1 MASSTQK
8 PSSSS
13 STSIRQYNF
22 DVFLSFRGEDTRNNF
37 TDHLFENLV
46 RMGINTFRDD
56 QLKRGEE
63 IKSELLK
70 TIEESRISIVVFS
83 KDYAQSKWCLD
94 ELAKIME
101 CRDKMEQIVFS
112 VFYHVDPSDVRKQTG
127 SFGEAFSIHERKVDE
142 KKVQRWKDSLTEASD
157 LSGFHVNDGYESK
170 HIKEITNEIC
180 KRLNPKLLHIDD
192 VIVGMD
198 FRLKEL
204 KSLLSSDL
212 HDIRVVGI
220 YGTGG
225 IGKTTI
231 AKIVYNEIQCQFTSA
246 SFLQDVRETFNK
258 HCQLQLQQQLLH
270 DTMGDVEEF
279 SNINKGINIIK
290 ARLSSKKVLIVIDD
304 VDQLQQLESVARSPK
319 WFGPGSTIIITTR
332 NQHLLVEYGVTISY
346 EATEL
351 HNREALQL
359 FSQHAFKQNVPKAD
373 YVNLSNCLVRYAQ
386 GLPLALKVLGS
397 SLRGMTIDEWKS
409 ALDKF
414 KKNPM
419 KEINDVLRI
428 SFDGLDSSQKEVFLD
443 IACFFKGECEDVVL
457 RILDG
462 CKLDPMYNIRVLRD
476 RCLIT
481 ILDNVIQ
488 MHDLIQQMG
497 WAIVR
502 EECPGDPNKW
512 SRLWDVDDIYDAFSR
527 QEGMKNIQ
535 TISLDLSRSKEIQ
548 FSTKVFAKMKKL
560 RLLKIYCNDHDGLT
574 REEYKVHLPK
584 DFDFSHNLKY
594 LHWQRCTLRS
604 LPSRFYGE
612 QLIEINLK
620 SSNIKKLWKGNKCL
634 GKLKGIDLSNSKQLV
649 KMPKFSSML
658 NLERLNLEGCSS
670 LRELHSSIG
679 DLKWLTYLNLGG
691 CEQLQSLPTSM
702 KFEFLEVLYLNQC
715 PKLKKIPEI
724 HGNMGHLKELYLNE
738 SGIKELPSSIVYLS
752 SLEVLNLSNCSNF
765 EKFPEIHGNIKFL
778 RELHLEGCSKFE
790 KFPDTFTYMEN
801 LRRLHL
807 CESGIKELPD
817 SIGYLESL
825 EILDLSYCLKF
836 EKFPKIRGNMKC
848 LKELSLDKT
857 AIKELPNSIGSLNS
871 LKILSLRKC
880 SKFEKFSDVFI
891 NMGLLREL
899 NLYQSG
905 IKELP
910 GSIGCLES
918 LENLDLSH
926 CSNFEKFPEIQGNMK
941 SLKELSLKNTPIKEL
956 PNSIGCLQALE
967 IFNLSGC
974 SNLERFPEIQKNMGN
989 LWALSLDKTAI
1000 KGLPCSIGHL
1010 TGLDHLN
1017 LENCRNLRS
1026 LPDNICGLTSLKGLF
1041 INGCS
1046 NLEVFSEITEDMEEL
1061 KRLLLRETGITGLPS
1076 SIEHLRGLDS
1086 LELINCENLVAL
1098 PNSIGSLTRLTSL
1111 RVRNCTKLHNL
1122 PDNLRSLRC
1131 CLIELDL
1138 GGCNLK
1144 EGEIPSD
1151 LWCLSSLVSL
1161 DVSENHIRCIP
1172 AGITQLFELKT
1183 LYMNHCPML
1192 EEIVELPSSLT
1203 KMEAHGCPCLETETF
1218 SSPLWSS
1225 LLKCFKSP
1233 NQSTF
1238 FWRGR
1243 FVIPGSSGIPEWVSH
1258 QRMGCQVRIELPMNW
1273 YEDNNFLGFVLFFHH
1288 VPLDDDDECETT
1300 EGSLPHCELT
1310 ISHGDQSERLVKIW
1324 FYSDCKTYW
1333 IRGLS
1338 CGDELDPYY
1347 SGSTSDPAIWV
1358 TYFPQINIPRE
1369 YRSSWW
1375 NNFKAHFHT
1384 QIGYGSFS
1392 CGDNTC
1398 FKVKSC
1404 GIHLLYAQDQIHCP
1418 QPSRGSLGDREDHP
1432 AKTLKILQKIK
1443 ALFKP

>member
-13 STSIRQYNF
+13 STSIRKYNF

-37 TDHLFENLV
+37 TDHLFVNLD

-56 QLKRGEE
+56 QLERGEE

-70 TIEESRISIVVFS
+70 AIEESRISVVVFS
-83 KDYAQSKWCLD
+83 KDYAHSKWCLD
-94 ELAKIME
+94 ELVKIME
-101 CRDKMEQIVFS
+101 CREEMEQIVLP

-127 SFGEAFSIHERKVDE
+127 SFREAFSIHERNVDE
-142 KKVQRWKDSLTEASD
+142 KKVQRWRDSLTEASD

-170 HIKEITNEIC
+170 HIKEITNGIC

-192 VIVGMD
+192 DIVGKD
-198 FRLKEL
+198 SRLEEL
-204 KSLLSSDL
+204 KLLLNNHSNDVL
-212 HDIRVVGI
+212 VVGI

-231 AKIVYNEIQCQFTSA
+231 AKIVFNEIQCQFNGA
-246 SFLQDVRETFNK
+246 SFLQDVRARSKNG
-258 HCQLQLQQQLLH
+258 CQLQLQKQLLC
-270 DTMGDVEEF
+270 GIVGQEVEF
-279 SNINKGINIIK
+279 SDINEGINIIK
-290 ARLSSKKVLIVIDD
+290 RRLGSKKVLIVIDD
-304 VDQLQQLESVARSPK
+304 VDHLEQLKLLAESPK
-319 WFGPGSTIIITTR
+319 WFGLGSRIIITTR
-332 NQHLLVEYGVTISY
+332 DQHLLDVYGVNISH
-346 EATEL
+346 EATKL
-351 HNREALQL
+351 HYEEALQL
-359 FSQHAFKQNVPKAD
+359 FSRHAFKQNDPKEDYAD
-373 YVNLSNCLVRYAQ
+373 LSNCMVQYAQ

-397 SLRGMTIDEWKS
+397 SLQGMTIDEWKS

-428 SFDGLDSSQKEVFLD
+428 SFDGLDPSQKEVFLD
-443 IACFFKGECEDVVL
+443 IACFFKGECKDVVL

-462 CKLDPMYNIRVLRD
+462 CKLYPMCNIRVLCD
-476 RCLIT
+476 RCLVT

-512 SRLWDVDDIYDAFSR
+512 SRLWDIDDIYDAFSR

-560 RLLKIYCNDHDGLT
+560 RLLKIHCNDHDGLT

-584 DFDFSHNLKY
+584 DFEFPHNLRY

-649 KMPKFSSML
+649 KMPKFSSMP
-658 NLERLNLEGCSS
+658 NLERLNLEGCTS

-691 CEQLQSLPTSM
+691 CEQLQSLPNSM
-702 KFEFLEVLYLNQC
+702 KFE
-715 PKLKKIPEI
+715 
-724 HGNMGHLKELYLNE
+724 
-738 SGIKELPSSIVYLS
+738 

-778 RELHLEGCSKFE
+778 RELHLCK
-790 KFPDTFTYMEN
+790 
-801 LRRLHL
+801 
-807 CESGIKELPD
+807 SGIKELPD

-825 EILDLSYCLKF
+825 EILDLSFCSKF
-836 EKFPKIRGNMKC
+836 EKFPEIRGNMKC
-848 LKELSLDKT
+848 LKELSLAET
-857 AIKELPNSIGSLNS
+857 AIKELPNSIGSLTS

-880 SKFEKFSDVFI
+880 SKFEKFSDVFT

-899 NLYQSG
+899 NLYMSG

-918 LENLDLSH
+918 LKKLDLSY
-926 CSNFEKFPEIQGNMK
+926 CSNFEKFPEIQWNMK
-941 SLKELSLKNTPIKEL
+941 FLRKLYLKHTAIKEL
-956 PNSIGCLQALE
+956 PNSIGCLQDLE
-967 IFNLSGC
+967 ILNLSGC
-974 SNLERFPEIQKNMGN
+974 SNLERLPEFQKNMGN
-989 LWALSLDKTAI
+989 LWVLSLDGTAI

-1010 TGLDHLN
+1010 TWLVQLN
-1017 LENCRNLRS
+1017 LVNCRNLRS
-1026 LPDNICGLTSLKGLF
+1026 LPNICGLKSLKRLV

-1046 NLEVFSEITEDMEEL
+1046 NLEAFSEITEDMEQL
-1061 KRLLLRETGITGLPS
+1061 KRLLLHETGITELPS
-1076 SIEHLRGLDS
+1076 SIEHLRGLLS

-1098 PNSIGSLTRLTSL
+1098 PNSIGSLTCLTVL

-1131 CLIELDL
+1131 CLKNLDL
-1138 GGCNLK
+1138 GGCNLM

-1151 LWCLSSLVSL
+1151 LWCLSSLESL

-1225 LLKCFKSP
+1225 LLKHFKCFKSP
-1233 NQSTF
+1233 IQ
-1238 FWRGR
+1238 
-1243 FVIPGSSGIPEWVSH
+1243 VSVSW
-1258 QRMGCQVRIELPMNW
+1258 QN
-1273 YEDNNFLGFVLFFHH
+1273 YLF
-1288 VPLDDDDECETT
+1288 
-1300 EGSLPHCELT
+1300 S
-1310 ISHGDQSERLVKIW
+1310 
-1324 FYSDCKTYW
+1324 FY
-1333 IRGLS
+1333 
-1338 CGDELDPYY
+1338 
-1347 SGSTSDPAIWV
+1347 
-1358 TYFPQINIPRE
+1358 N
-1369 YRSSWW
+1369 
-1375 NNFKAHFHT
+1375 
-1384 QIGYGSFS
+1384 
-1392 CGDNTC
+1392 
-1398 FKVKSC
+1398 
-1404 GIHLLYAQDQIHCP
+1404 
-1418 QPSRGSLGDREDHP
+1418 
-1432 AKTLKILQKIK
+1432 
-1443 ALFKP
+1443 

>member
-1 MASSTQK
+1 MASSAQK

-13 STSIRQYNF
+13 STSIRKYNF
-22 DVFLSFRGEDTRNNF
+22 DVFLSFRGEDTRYNF
-37 TDHLFENLV
+37 TDHLFVNLR

-56 QLKRGEE
+56 RLERGEE

-83 KDYAQSKWCLD
+83 KDYAHSKWCLD

-101 CRDKMEQIVFS
+101 CREEMEQIVFP
-112 VFYHVDPSDVRKQTG
+112 VFYHVDPSDVRNQKTG
-127 SFGEAFSIHERKVDE
+127 SFGEALSIHERTVDE
-142 KKVQRWKDSLTEASD
+142 KKVQRWKDSLTKASN
-157 LSGFHVNDGYESK
+157 LSGFHVKDGYESK
-170 HIKEITNEIC
+170 HIKEIVSKIF
-180 KRLNPKLLHIDD
+180 KRSMNSTLLPINDD
-192 VIVGMD
+192 IVGMD
-198 FRLKEL
+198 FCLKKL

-212 HDIRVVGI
+212 NDISVVGI

-231 AKIVYNEIQCQFTSA
+231 AKIVYNEIQYQFTSA

-258 HCQLQLQQQLLH
+258 GCQLQLQQQLLH
-270 DTMGDVEEF
+270 DTVGDDEEF
-279 SNINKGINIIK
+279 RNINKGINIIK

-304 VDQLQQLESVARSPK
+304 VDQLQQLEPMVGSPN

-346 EATEL
+346 KATGL
-351 HNREALQL
+351 HYREALQL
-359 FSQHAFKQNVPKAD
+359 FSRHAFKQNDPKED
-373 YVNLSNCLVRYAQ
+373 YVDLSNCMVQYAQ

-397 SLRGMTIDEWKS
+397 SLRGMTIDEWKC

-428 SFDGLDSSQKEVFLD
+428 SFDGLDPSQKEVFLD
-443 IACFFKGECEDVVL
+443 IACFFKGECKDVVL

-462 CKLDPMYNIRVLRD
+462 CKLNPMWNIRVLCD
-476 RCLIT
+476 RCLVT
-481 ILDNVIQ
+481 IFGNVVQ

-497 WAIVR
+497 WAIVH

-527 QEGMKNIQ
+527 HEGMKNIQ

-560 RLLKIYCNDHDGLT
+560 RLLKIYCNDHGGLT

-584 DFDFSHNLKY
+584 DFEFPHNLRY

-604 LPSRFYGE
+604 LPSRFYGGE
-612 QLIEINLK
+612 LIEINLK
-620 SSNIKKLWKGNKCL
+620 SSNIKRLWKGNKCL

-649 KMPKFSSML
+649 KMPKFSSMP
-658 NLERLNLEGCSS
+658 NLERLNLEGCTS

-679 DLKWLTYLNLGG
+679 DLKWLTYLNLRG
-691 CEQLQSLPTSM
+691 CEQLQSLPNSM
-702 KFEFLEVLYLNQC
+702 KFE
-715 PKLKKIPEI
+715 
-724 HGNMGHLKELYLNE
+724 
-738 SGIKELPSSIVYLS
+738 

-765 EKFPEIHGNIKFL
+765 QKFPKIHGNMKFL
-778 RELHLEGCSKFE
+778 R
-790 KFPDTFTYMEN
+790 T
-801 LRRLHL
+801 LHL

-825 EILDLSYCLKF
+825 QILDLSHCSKF
-836 EKFPKIRGNMKC
+836 EKFPEIRGNMKC
-848 LKELSLDKT
+848 LYRLSLDGT
-857 AIKELPNSIGSLNS
+857 AIKELPNSIGSLTS
-871 LKILSLRKC
+871 LEILSLSKC
-880 SKFEKFSDVFI
+880 SKFEKFSDVFT
-891 NMGLLREL
+891 NMRHLWNL
-899 NLYQSG
+899 NLCESG

-918 LENLDLSH
+918 LRELDLSN
-926 CSNFEKFPEIQGNMK
+926 CSNFEKFSEIQWNMK
-941 SLKELSLKNTPIKEL
+941 FLRGLYLQHTAIKEL
-956 PNSIGCLQALE
+956 PNSIGC
-967 IFNLSGC
+967 
-974 SNLERFPEIQKNMGN
+974 SNLERLPEIQKVMGN
-989 LWALSLDKTAI
+989 LQDLSLHETAI

-1026 LPDNICGLTSLKGLF
+1026 LPDICGLKSLKDLV
-1041 INGCS
+1041 IDGCS
-1046 NLEVFSEITEDMEEL
+1046 NLEAFSEITEDMEQL
-1061 KRLLLRETGITGLPS
+1061 KRLFLRETGITELPS
-1076 SIEHLRGLDS
+1076 SIEHLRGLRS
-1086 LELINCENLVAL
+1086 LELINCKNLAAL
-1098 PNSIGSLTRLTSL
+1098 PNSIGSLTRLTYL
-1111 RVRNCTKLHNL
+1111 RVRNCTELHNL

-1131 CLIELDL
+1131 CLDELDL
-1138 GGCNLK
+1138 GGCNLM

-1151 LWCLSSLVSL
+1151 LWCLSSLISL
-1161 DVSENHIRCIP
+1161 DLSENHIRRIP
-1172 AGITQLFELKT
+1172 AGITQLFKLKT
-1183 LYMNHCPML
+1183 LSMNHCLML

-1203 KMEAHGCPCLETETF
+1203 EMEAHGCPCLETETF

-1225 LLKCFKSP
+1225 LLKYFKSAI
-1233 NQSTF
+1233 QSRERT
-1238 FWRGR
+1238 

-1258 QRMGCQVRIELPMNW
+1258 QRMGCEVRIKLPMNW

-1288 VPLDDDDECETT
+1288 VPLDDGDKCETT
-1300 EGSLPHCELT
+1300 RGGIGHCELT
-1310 ISHGDQSERLVKIW
+1310 IAHGDQSERLKKIS
-1324 FYSDCKTYW
+1324 FYSECKTCW
-1333 IRGLS
+1333 I
-1338 CGDELDPYY
+1338 ELDPYY

-1358 TYFPQINIPRE
+1358 TYFPQIKIPRE

-1384 QIGYGSFS
+1384 EIGYGSFT
-1392 CGDNTC
+1392 CGDNAC

-1432 AKTLKILQKIK
+1432 AKTLKIL
-1443 ALFKP
+1443 

>member
-1 MASSTQK
+1 
-8 PSSSS
+8 
-13 STSIRQYNF
+13 
-22 DVFLSFRGEDTRNNF
+22 
-37 TDHLFENLV
+37 
-46 RMGINTFRDD
+46 MGINTFRDD

-101 CRDKMEQIVFS
+101 ELR
-112 VFYHVDPSDVRKQTG
+112 
-127 SFGEAFSIHERKVDE
+127 EAFSIHERKVDE

-170 HIKEITNEIC
+170 HIKEITNAIC

-198 FRLKEL
+198 FHLKEL

-231 AKIVYNEIQCQFTSA
+231 AKIVYNEIQYQFTSA
-246 SFLQDVRETFNK
+246 SFLQDVERHSTTI
-258 HCQLQLQQQLLH
+258 L
-270 DTMGDVEEF
+270 
-279 SNINKGINIIK
+279 
-290 ARLSSKKVLIVIDD
+290 KKVLIVIDD
-304 VDQLQQLESVARSPK
+304 
-319 WFGPGSTIIITTR
+319 
-332 NQHLLVEYGVTISY
+332 
-346 EATEL
+346 
-351 HNREALQL
+351 EALQL

-386 GLPLALKVLGS
+386 G
-397 SLRGMTIDEWKS
+397 MTIDEWKC

-443 IACFFKGECEDVVL
+443 IACFFKGECKDV
-457 RILDG
+457 
-462 CKLDPMYNIRVLRD
+462 MS
-476 RCLIT
+476 IT

-502 EECPGDPNKW
+502 EECSETQTNA
-512 SRLWDVDDIYDAFSR
+512 RLWDVDDIYDAFSR
-527 QEGMKNIQ
+527 QEDENIQ
-535 TISLDLSRSKEIQ
+535 TISLDLSRSKEIR
-548 FSTKVFAKMKKL
+548 FDTKVFAKMKKL

-584 DFDFSHNLKY
+584 DFEFPHNLKY

-620 SSNIKKLWKGNKCL
+620 SSNIKSFGKGIRNFLLKECLLLRCL

-649 KMPKFSSML
+649 KMPKFSSIPL
-658 NLERLNLEGCSS
+658 S
-670 LRELHSSIG
+670 
-679 DLKWLTYLNLGG
+679 
-691 CEQLQSLPTSM
+691 QSMS
-702 KFEFLEVLYLNQC
+702 KVEEDS
-715 PKLKKIPEI
+715 EI

-752 SLEVLNLSNCSNF
+752 SLEVLNLSNY
-765 EKFPEIHGNIKFL
+765 K
-778 RELHLEGCSKFE
+778 R
-790 KFPDTFTYMEN
+790 
-801 LRRLHL
+801 
-807 CESGIKELPD
+807 
-817 SIGYLESL
+817 
-825 EILDLSYCLKF
+825 
-836 EKFPKIRGNMKC
+836 NMKC

-857 AIKELPNSIGSLNS
+857 AIKELPNSIGSLTS

-880 SKFEKFSDVFI
+880 SKFEKFPDVFT
-891 NMGLLREL
+891 NMELLRIL
-899 NLYQSG
+899 NLYESG

-910 GSIGCLES
+910 GNIGCLES

-926 CSNFEKFPEIQGNMK
+926 CSNFEKFPEIQGDMK
-941 SLKELSLKNTPIKEL
+941 SLKELSLKNTL
-956 PNSIGCLQALE
+956 LRNSQIALGYGR
-967 IFNLSGC
+967 I
-974 SNLERFPEIQKNMGN
+974 
-989 LWALSLDKTAI
+989 
-1000 KGLPCSIGHL
+1000 
-1010 TGLDHLN
+1010 
-1017 LENCRNLRS
+1017 
-1026 LPDNICGLTSLKGLF
+1026 
-1041 INGCS
+1041 
-1046 NLEVFSEITEDMEEL
+1046 

-1161 DVSENHIRCIP
+1161 D
-1172 AGITQLFELKT
+1172 LKT

-1192 EEIVELPSSLT
+1192 EEIVGLPSSLT

-1233 NQSTF
+1233 NQ
-1238 FWRGR
+1238 
-1243 FVIPGSSGIPEWVSH
+1243 WVSH
-1258 QRMGCQVRIELPMNW
+1258 QRMGCEVRIELPMNW

-1288 VPLDDDDECETT
+1288 VPLDDDECETT
-1300 EGSLPHCELT
+1300 EGRLPHCELT
-1310 ISHGDQSERLVKIW
+1310 ISHGDQSERLDKIS
-1324 FYSDCKTYW
+1324 FYSECKTYS
-1333 IRGLS
+1333 IQQFGLS
-1338 CGDELDPYY
+1338 YGDDSYD
-1347 SGSTSDPAIWV
+1347 SGSTSDPAICV
-1358 TYFPQINIPRE
+1358 TYFPQINIPSR

-1375 NNFKAHFHT
+1375 NNLKAHFHT
-1384 QIGYGSFS
+1384 TIGVGSFK
-1392 CGDNTC
+1392 CGTNAC

-1418 QPSRGSLGDREDHP
+1418 QPSRGSLGDKEDHP
-1432 AKTLKILQKIK
+1432 AKRLKIL
-1443 ALFKP
+1443 